1 MASRDEKRRTWFQ
14 LGVDALDFSFDVS
27 SDDGLPGPYY
37 VCPLCWQLFDETELE
52 PPEPGLTVEDV
63 PPLSVG
69 GAPMVLTCKPCNN
82 RAGTRV
88 DADAGRHAELRQ
100 MLDGEGGSM
109 TVTVDGGVTAELELG
124 SDGEPLYCYDPKRS
138 NPAVYDQLMERLAE
152 GGTGSPAQRFD
163 VDFKL
168 GYSPTDASLSYLRA
182 AYLVVFARY
191 GYSAVLS
198 DAFRPLRRA
207 LKTLDPDVLP
217 NAPTLTRVP
226 GYAQTWFSG
235 EHDELGSVLVVA
247 FEQCVIVL
255 PNPLEHDES
264 WWQIAPTP
272 QSSFD
277 LKRLIPW
284 PTRPEHLLDLER
296 PKVAV
301 PGETEVMD
309 LFGD

>member
-152 GGTGSPAQRFD
+152 GAR
-163 VDFKL
+163 V
-168 GYSPTDASLSYLRA
+168 ARLS
-182 AYLVVFARY
+182 VSTSISN
-191 GYSAVLS
+191 SATHP
-198 DAFRPLRRA
+198 R
-207 LKTLDPDVLP
+207 TLP
-217 NAPTLTRVP
+217 
-226 GYAQTWFSG
+226 
-235 EHDELGSVLVVA
+235 
-247 FEQCVIVL
+247 
-255 PNPLEHDES
+255 
-264 WWQIAPTP
+264 
-272 QSSFD
+272 
-277 LKRLIPW
+277 
-284 PTRPEHLLDLER
+284 
-296 PKVAV
+296 
-301 PGETEVMD
+301 
-309 LFGD
+309 